1 MADPLGNHVIMT
13 EPITPEPTDEGDSD
27 IAATDAAEED
37 EEELDPCKSAC
48 FPPHIQQ
55 ASHSNC
61 VGRIPSDQ
69 HRQSPSNAKH
79 CNLVRDDDPT
89 LQGLR
94 NINSLASWT
103 VSTHKPTCGVSALL
117 SPAPHTYWQSDGP
130 QPHTLTIHFF
140 KLVHIA
146 KLRILLDF
154 RKDES
159 YTPTRMQFLAGTG
172 HHDLCEFGGWEGQ
185 QPVGWQNVP
194 LDGCGVGG
202 GRGLRC
208 FLVQVRVLENH
219 QNGKDTHVRGVQIFA
234 RDGRVSQKEDGS
246 DVESDSSGMGML
258 EEEEAPGK
266 KGGARG
272 KSLFDLK
279 GLGGLDEPDWM
290 RDPIVR

>member
-1 MADPLGNHVIMT
+1 MTNPLESHVIMT
-13 EPITPEPTDEGDSD
+13 EPITPDQTDGGDSEA
-27 IAATDAAEED
+27 AATDAAEED
-37 EEELDPCKSAC
+37 EEELDPTE
-48 FPPHIQQ
+48 
-55 ASHSNC
+55 
-61 VGRIPSDQ
+61 
-69 HRQSPSNAKH
+69 AKV
-79 CNLVRDDDPT
+79 LKDGGEVRDDDPT
-89 LQGLR
+89 IEGLR

-103 VSTHKPTCGVSALL
+103 VSTHKPTCGVTALL

-154 RKDES
+154 SKDES

-185 QPVGWQNVP
+185 QPVGWQDVP

-202 GRGLRC
+202 GKGLRC

-234 RDGRVSQKEDGS
+234 RDERVPQIREDESKHESDGS
-246 DVESDSSGMGML
+246 GMEM
-258 EEEEAPGK
+258 EEDQAPRKRGGS
-266 KGGARG
+266 KGR
-272 KSLFDLK
+272 SLFDLK

-290 RDPIVR
+290 KDPVVR

>member
-1 MADPLGNHVIMT
+1 MANPLGTHVIMT
-13 EPITPEPTDEGDSD
+13 EPITPDQTDGGDSEA
-27 IAATDAAEED
+27 AATDAAEED
-37 EEELDPCKSAC
+37 EEELDPYE
-48 FPPHIQQ
+48 
-55 ASHSNC
+55 
-61 VGRIPSDQ
+61 
-69 HRQSPSNAKH
+69 
-79 CNLVRDDDPT
+79 VRDDDPT
-89 LQGLR
+89 IEGLR

-103 VSTHKPTCGVSALL
+103 VSTHKPTCGVTALL

-154 RKDES
+154 SKDES

-185 QPVGWQNVP
+185 QPVGWQDVP

-234 RDGRVSQKEDGS
+234 RDERVPQIREDES
-246 DVESDSSGMGML
+246 EDESDSSGMEMD
-258 EEEEAPGK
+258 EDQAPRK
-266 KGGARG
+266 SRATKGR
-272 KSLFDLK
+272 SLFDLK

-290 RDPIVR
+290 KDPVVR

>member
-1 MADPLGNHVIMT
+1 MANPMGTQVIMT
-13 EPITPEPTDEGDSD
+13 EPITPEPMDEGDSEA
-27 IAATDAAEED
+27 AATDAAEED
-37 EEELDPCKSAC
+37 EEESDP
-48 FPPHIQQ
+48 FHPYLRL
-55 ASHSNC
+55 ASQ
-61 VGRIPSDQ
+61 RID
-69 HRQSPSNAKH
+69 RIL
-79 CNLVRDDDPT
+79 NLVRDDDPT
-89 LQGLR
+89 LHGLR

-234 RDGRVSQKEDGS
+234 RDERIPRRREDES
-246 DVESDSSGMGML
+246 EDESDSSGTEIM
-258 EEEEAPGK
+258 EEMEEVPGK
-266 KGGARG
+266 KGSAKG
-272 KSLFDLK
+272 KSLFDLR

-290 RDPIVR
+290 KNPIVR

>member
-1 MADPLGNHVIMT
+1 MADPLGSHVIMA
-13 EPITPEPTDEGDSD
+13 EPMTPDAIDEDDSD
-27 IAATDAAEED
+27 GAATDAPEED
-37 EEELDPCKSAC
+37 EEELDP
-48 FPPHIQQ
+48 F
-55 ASHSNC
+55 
-61 VGRIPSDQ
+61 
-69 HRQSPSNAKH
+69 
-79 CNLVRDDDPT
+79 RDDDPT
-89 LQGLR
+89 LDGLR

-103 VSTHKPTCGVSALL
+103 VSTHKPTCGVPALL
-117 SPAPHTYWQSDGP
+117 STAPHTYWQSDGP

-154 RKDES
+154 SKDES

-185 QPVGWQNVP
+185 QPVGWQDVP

-202 GRGLRC
+202 GKGLRC

-234 RDGRVSQKEDGS
+234 RDDRAPQIREDESEDG
-246 DVESDSSGMGML
+246 SDSSGMDVV
-258 EEEEAPGK
+258 EEKPSPRRRAGPK
-266 KGGARG
+266 G

-290 RDPIVR
+290 KDPVVR